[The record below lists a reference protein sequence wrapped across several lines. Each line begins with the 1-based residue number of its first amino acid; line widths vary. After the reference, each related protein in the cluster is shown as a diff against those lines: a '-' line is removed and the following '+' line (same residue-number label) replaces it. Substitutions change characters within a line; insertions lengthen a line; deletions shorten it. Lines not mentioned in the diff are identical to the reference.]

1 MTLINSCWPN
11 SFSHL
16 IILLSTITTISTNHL
31 YQDAQRET
39 TDSLTAPLVSRKTLT
54 EAVGDQRATTFI
66 GYDHRRIDN
75 KRYDNLFD
83 FKTDVNNLLF
93 HSHDILMSSTRKR
106 RNVNNDDV
114 NDTGTKN
121 LILNL
126 SNANFTNLNILNV
139 NISTSNVIALNL
151 SNNILSTLN
160 VSKFYNLTS
169 LDLSHNRFSEFKVNG
184 HEHLKALD
192 LSSNLLKNFS
202 CIKCE
207 CLETLNL
214 SRNLITTIDGESFD
228 NLINLNFLD
237 LSSNQLSVIDPTLF
251 RNKSN
256 LSDVVLS
263 CNRISVINKD
273 IFFQLPS
280 LRRLDL
286 SHNDISDVVNDAFSD
301 LTSLQILDL
310 SFNRIHIASLQTI
323 QNIAQLARLSIA
335 GNVMLKNALR
345 AFAVTW
351 SIMELDYSHV
361 GLCQVPDSLAQS
373 VRILN
378 LYGNFL
384 NIIASGD
391 FESYP
396 FLHKLILSQNNLS
409 SIEEDALGRLELL
422 TILHLD
428 HNKLTQIPSSLPSS
442 LIKLYMQ
449 NNRIMELNSN
459 DLMNLINLQVLD
471 LSNNKII
478 YMPQLTL
485 PALLLLSVRY
495 CGLENIHRSFM
506 KTSPNLRHLLIDG
519 NLIKCSQLVEIEQC
533 YDAVGVDVDDENYT
547 LTNEYIN
554 DNIDYNQNDAERTE
568 RHLNSISYFPHDGGY
583 RKCGQWNESSNIHG
597 ETVPN
602 CWNEQKLIT
611 SFTRTNDS
619 SDERA
624 AVPNKSMS
632 IINKASESKTF
643 EKTST
648 TNATNITSN
657 DNKFRNMTKES
668 LKVKNDGNLSNET
681 MTINKTIANDTHF
694 YEQHEQQPENQQSK
708 MKSSDKMKNLKASE
722 EDEDEL
728 MKKAKLAHPVN
739 VVKTKIKALNNN
751 ESINT
756 NNGNKNL
763 SLVSVDAHK
772 QKINGGLNNLILMK
786 TKHFKS
792 SSSME
797 NGSLITNGI
806 QLSMSNVDY
815 VHNNNNNN
823 NGTTI
828 INRNLIVDNNSKKK
842 VGKATTTFK
851 SDVVG
856 VHSTTTNKVN
866 AIKDNGMENIHYV
879 APATNNKSKSI
890 DGVNR
895 LNDNSSSVSGNSN
908 KGKSR
913 YGHYND
919 DSENRPSLNRGKAF
933 EDGNNNSGNENIEA
947 TDHQQQKHIMTI
959 NHTMNGEKSEHWSDI
974 RRNENISSHPG
985 LLIVLASSVGV
996 LFTFIT
1002 VYVYRCN
1009 FINSSR
1015 RRVCR
1020 RNGSCE
1026 HINEG
1031 RDALNDNF
1039 NEEIRS
1045 FTIETHNQCM
1055 GSVNNGEMTT
1065 SSTVNHCDLLPMDVL
1080 NSTLNQSHVDRTNI
1094 SMHFW

>member
-1 MTLINSCWPN
+1 M
-11 SFSHL
+11 
-16 IILLSTITTISTNHL
+16 
-31 YQDAQRET
+31 
-39 TDSLTAPLVSRKTLT
+39 SL
-54 EAVGDQRATTFI
+54 F
-66 GYDHRRIDN
+66 
-75 KRYDNLFD
+75 FC
-83 FKTDVNNLLF
+83 F
-93 HSHDILMSSTRKR
+93 H
-106 RNVNNDDV
+106 
-114 NDTGTKN
+114 
-121 LILNL
+121 
-126 SNANFTNLNILNV
+126 F
-139 NISTSNVIALNL
+139 
-151 SNNILSTLN
+151 
-160 VSKFYNLTS
+160 
-169 LDLSHNRFSEFKVNG
+169 
-184 HEHLKALD
+184 
-192 LSSNLLKNFS
+192 
-202 CIKCE
+202 
-207 CLETLNL
+207 
-214 SRNLITTIDGESFD
+214 
-228 NLINLNFLD
+228 
-237 LSSNQLSVIDPTLF
+237 
-251 RNKSN
+251 
-256 LSDVVLS
+256 
-263 CNRISVINKD
+263 
-273 IFFQLPS
+273 
-280 LRRLDL
+280 
-286 SHNDISDVVNDAFSD
+286 
-301 LTSLQILDL
+301 SLQ
-310 SFNRIHIASLQTI
+310 
-323 QNIAQLARLSIA
+323 
-335 GNVMLKNALR
+335 
-345 AFAVTW
+345 
-351 SIMELDYSHV
+351 
-361 GLCQVPDSLAQS
+361 
-373 VRILN
+373 
-378 LYGNFL
+378 
-384 NIIASGD
+384 IIASGD

-409 SIEEDALGRLELL
+409 SIEEDALGRLEML

-459 DLMNLINLQVLD
+459 DLMSLINLQVLD

-533 YDAVGVDVDDENYT
+533 YDAVNDDDENYT
-547 LTNEYIN
+547 LTNKYIN
-554 DNIDYNQNDAERTE
+554 DNIDYNQNDVERKE
-568 RHLNSISYFPHDGGY
+568 RHLNSVSYFPHDGGY
-583 RKCGQWNESSNIHG
+583 RKCGQWKENSNIHG

-611 SFTRTNDS
+611 SYTRTNDS

-624 AVPNKSMS
+624 TVPNNSMS

-648 TNATNITSN
+648 ANATNITSN
-657 DNKFRNMTKES
+657 DNKFSNMTKES

-681 MTINKTIANDTHF
+681 MTINKTIEDVRNGNDTHF
-694 YEQHEQQPENQQSK
+694 YEQKQQHEQQPQNQQSK
-708 MKSSDKMKNLKASE
+708 TESSDKMKNSKASE
-722 EDEDEL
+722 EL

-739 VVKTKIKALNNN
+739 VVKTKIKAFNNN

-763 SLVSVDAHK
+763 SFVSVDAHK
-772 QKINGGLNNLILMK
+772 QKINDGGLNNLILMK

-792 SSSME
+792 SME
-797 NGSLITNGI
+797 SNGSLITNGI

-815 VHNNNNNN
+815 VHNNN
-823 NGTTI
+823 GTTI
-828 INRNLIVDNNSKKK
+828 INRNLIVDNNSNSKKK
-842 VGKATTTFK
+842 VGFK
-851 SDVVG
+851 TDVVG

-879 APATNNKSKSI
+879 APTNNNNSKSI
-890 DGVNR
+890 DEVNR
-895 LNDNSSSVSGNSN
+895 LNDNNSDGLSSISGNSN

-933 EDGNNNSGNENIEA
+933 EDGNNSSGNENIEA
-947 TDHQQQKHIMTI
+947 TDHQQQQHIMNI

-974 RRNENISSHPG
+974 RGNENISSHPG
-985 LLIVLASSVGV
+985 LLIVLVSSVGV

-1055 GSVNNGEMTT
+1055 GSVNNGEMTA